1 MIFET
6 KRLIVR
12 KLEMSDL
19 PSFHKMES
27 NPNVLKYAIGKVKSL
42 LEDEKEL
49 QELINKYNKPNN
61 DFWIYVIELK
71 VDKQFVGT
79 VALVKDEV
87 DDEIGYRFLEEYW
100 GLGFGSEICEALIQ
114 YAKKIHLPKLV
125 GYVVDEN
132 IASMK
137 ILEKSGFK
145 RMKSFINDENQIEF
159 KYEINL

>member
-19 PSFHKMES
+19 PSFHKMQS
-27 NPNVLKYAIGKVKSL
+27 NSNVIRYAIGKVKSL
-42 LEDEKEL
+42 FEDEKEL
-49 QELINKYNKPNN
+49 KVLINKYSVPNN
-61 DFWIYVIELK
+61 DYWIYAIENK
-71 VDKQFVGT
+71 IDKQFVGT
-79 VALVKDEV
+79 VALVKDGL
-87 DDEIGYRFLEEYW
+87 DDEIGYRFLEEFW
-100 GLGFGSEICEALIQ
+100 GVGFGSEICEALIE
-114 YAKKIHLPKLV
+114 YAKEISFPKLV

-137 ILEKSGFK
+137 ILENLGFK
-145 RMKSFINDENQIEF
+145 RVLSFINNENQLEF